1 MELRVLEYFLALAR
15 EGSVSAAAE
24 ALHVSQ
30 PTLSRQLIEL
40 ERELGT
46 TLFERGRRGATLT
59 EDGMLL
65 RRRAVEML
73 DLARAA
79 KSEIAHNRGTV
90 AGEIRIGCAETRA
103 MDLVAGIMGALRAE
117 HPQVTFR
124 VVSAVAEDVVERINR
139 GLLDFGLLLRLGACH
154 GLDLIRLP
162 SNESAGIVVRRDD
175 DLACGSQAARPLAPA
190 DLVGVPLIV
199 PESYAESG
207 LLGGERPRSE
217 GGRLDVVATYTLFY
231 NAARMVRAGLGC
243 AVALE
248 GLADVSPASGLVW
261 RPLDV
266 ALDMPSYLVWKPQL
280 RTQACEAFLEAV
292 RQRYGGAGRGEV

>member
-46 TLFERGRRGATLT
+46 TLFERGRHGAKLT

-65 RRRAVEML
+65 RRRAAEIV
-73 DLARAA
+73 DLANAA
-79 KSEIAHNRGTV
+79 KSEIAHSRGAV
-90 AGEIRIGCAETRA
+90 AGEVRIGCAETRA
-103 MDLVAGIMGALRAE
+103 MDLLAGAMRALHAE
-117 HPQVTFR
+117 HPQVTYR
-124 VVSAVAEDVVERINR
+124 VVSGVAEDVVERIDR
-139 GLLDFGLLLRLGACH
+139 GLLDFGLLLRRGACH
-154 GLDLIRLP
+154 GLDMIRLP
-162 SNESAGIVVRRDD
+162 SNESVGIVARDGDGLVRGPD
-175 DLACGSQAARPLAPA
+175 AARPLAPA
-190 DLVGVPLIV
+190 DLASVPLIV

-243 AVALE
+243 AVALA
-248 GLADVSPASGLVW
+248 GLAGVSPASGLVW

-266 ALDMPSYLVWKPQL
+266 RLDMPSYLAWKPQL
-280 RTQACEAFLEAV
+280 RTRACEAFLETA
-292 RQRYGGAGRGEV
+292 RRLFGGAGCAG